1 MRINILGAR
10 TTRDDANGYVAHI
23 QFEVEGHRQPYE
35 ATLQSD
41 KGNEWSHSLFFL
53 NESGS
58 EEEIDAVEEALDT
71 DDELFGTLIDAAEE
85 AWDKSQQ

>member
-1 MRINILGAR
+1 MKFKILGAR
-10 TTRDDANGYVAHI
+10 MTHDSSNGYVAHV
-23 QFEVEGHRQPYE
+23 QFEVEGHKQPYE

-58 EEEIDAVEEALDT
+58 EEEIEAVEDELDRN
-71 DDELFGTLIDAAEE
+71 DELFGSLIDAAEASWNQE
-85 AWDKSQQ
+85 

>member
-1 MRINILGAR
+1 MKLRILGAR
-10 TTRDDANGYVAHI
+10 MSYDEANGYVAHV
-23 QFEVEGHRQPYE
+23 QFEAEGHKRPYE

-58 EEEIDAVEEALDT
+58 EEEIEAVEAALDT
-71 DDELFGTLIDAAEE
+71 DDELFGSLIDAAEA
-85 AWDKSQQ
+85 AWREE